1 MIAAAMIPLAL
12 SGMPQFDRLAD
23 DQHFKPPELRQIDSD
38 LAREITGRAVV
49 LFHFNRDAIIDGKK
63 VTNNPS
69 EEPVFNAGVA
79 WPDEA
84 PVIRAHDLNADVS
97 AIGKPGDRDRPLYEY
112 YSRIDPKRVFY
123 LYDRGREHERL
134 RRLGTATE
142 MARKS
147 AVARHE

>member
-1 MIAAAMIPLAL
+1 
-12 SGMPQFDRLAD
+12 
-23 DQHFKPPELRQIDSD
+23 
-38 LAREITGRAVV
+38 
-49 LFHFNRDAIIDGKK
+49 